1 MDRLTAPAIK
11 VTARPVW
18 LTSALAFLVAA
29 VATEIYG
36 LVARAAGIPMAA
48 GNPGGDVATSITVG
62 MFAMATALVGIV
74 ATILAASIARYAR
87 NPAVIYLRTTLVL
100 AAVSCA
106 APLSAGD
113 TAVSTKLMLC
123 GGHVIAA
130 AIVIPI
136 VTRQLRTMTS
146 STSSPSSR

>member
-1 MDRLTAPAIK
+1 MDRFTVPAIT

-18 LTSALAFLVAA
+18 LTSALAFLAAA
-29 VATEIYG
+29 VTTELYG
-36 LVARAAGIPMAA
+36 LVARAAGLSMVA
-48 GNPGGDVATSITVG
+48 GNPGGDVATPITVG
-62 MFAMATALVGIV
+62 MFAMATLLVGIV
-74 ATILAASIARYAR
+74 ATVVAAVIARHAS
-87 NPAVIYLRTTLVL
+87 NPTSSYLRTAVML

-113 TAVSTKLMLC
+113 TALPTKLMLC

-136 VTRQLRTMTS
+136 VARRIRRQSAPERQ
-146 STSSPSSR
+146 R